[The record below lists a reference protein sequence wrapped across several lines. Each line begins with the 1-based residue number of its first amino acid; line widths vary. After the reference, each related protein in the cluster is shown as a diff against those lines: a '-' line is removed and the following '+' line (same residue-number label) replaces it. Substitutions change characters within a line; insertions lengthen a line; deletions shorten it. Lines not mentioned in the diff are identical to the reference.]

1 MTKSV
6 FTERYDHFRHL
17 LIEARKA
24 AGLSQAELAKRL
36 ERLQSYVSKYER
48 GERRL
53 DVIEFLEV
61 AEALGID
68 PTDFLRKLRSTQS
81 ESPPDEAD

>member
-1 MTKSV
+1 MPKSV
-6 FTERYDHFRHL
+6 FSAKYNQFRIL

-24 AGLSQAELAKRL
+24 AGMTQTELSTKLYRP
-36 ERLQSYVSKYER
+36 QSYVSKYER

-61 AEALGID
+61 AEALNIN
-68 PTDFLRKLRSTQS
+68 PTAFIEQLLKP
-81 ESPPDEAD
+81 EKEN